1 MTNRTYRTLFWC
13 VIVAAL
19 ALRVSAALVWQSG
32 VKGEESPFRF
42 GDSHSYWV
50 LAEQIAHGKPYQYG
64 SENARIFRAPLYPLF
79 LSMAVWIMGEEGDQ
93 PDWGSILVARSFG
106 ILVGLV
112 GLGIVMQTARELSGS
127 GAGIWAG
134 LLATIYPGAIGMSVF
149 LLSEAIFCP
158 LMLLAIYG
166 SWRSLRSETSPSRY
180 AWALFS
186 GAAIGLGC
194 LARPSWSLWGLAL
207 GAYVVVSAVWRAW
220 KEPSWPWRAAFGS
233 LALTALAIVF
243 TMSPWWIRN
252 YQITGK
258 FVPTTLQVGASL
270 YDGWHEGATGSSDEG
285 MAFTL
290 TYLLAQEQEDNV
302 AIARGETLESTFE
315 WRADRRMRQAAL
327 QWAGDNPREVL
338 RLAWVK
344 LLKTW
349 RPIPVAAELGSST
362 VKVAEGAL
370 YVAIAILGA
379 VGAWGTRRHLGA
391 WIFLLPC
398 LYFSL
403 LHMVFI
409 GSVRY
414 RQPAVLVL
422 CILAGAGASLI
433 MTHRSRRNR
442 EQETS

>member
-1 MTNRTYRTLFWC
+1 M
-13 VIVAAL
+13 VAAF
-19 ALRVSAALVWQSG
+19 ALRISAAIVWQSG
-32 VKGEESPFRF
+32 SKGEASPFRF

-50 LAEQIAHGKPYQYG
+50 LAEQIAHAKPYQYG

-79 LSMAVWIMGEEGDQ
+79 LSMAVWITGEEGDQ
-93 PDWGSILVARSFG
+93 PDWASILLARTFG
-106 ILVGLV
+106 ILIGLS
-112 GLGIVMQTARELSGS
+112 GLGIVMHTAKELAGS
-127 GAGIWAG
+127 VAGIVAG

-149 LLSEAIFCP
+149 LLSEAVFCP
-158 LMLLAIYG
+158 LMLLALYG
-166 SWRSLRSETSPSRY
+166 SWRSLRSESLQAQYTWGLV
-180 AWALFS
+180 A
-186 GAAIGLGC
+186 GTAIGLGC
-194 LARPSWSLWGLAL
+194 LARPSWSLWGVAL
-207 GAYVVVSAVWRAW
+207 GAYVLIGAGWRMTREPPWSW
-220 KEPSWPWRAAFGS
+220 KAAFGS
-233 LALTALAIVF
+233 LALTAFAIVL

-290 TYLLAQEQEDNV
+290 EHLLAQQQEDI
-302 AIARGETLESTFE
+302 AATARGEKLESTFE
-315 WRADRRMRQAAL
+315 WRADRRMRQAAVS
-327 QWAGDNPREVL
+327 WAWENPSEVL
-338 RLAWVK
+338 RLAGVK

-349 RPIPVAAELGSST
+349 RPIPVAAELGNTS
-362 VKVAEGAL
+362 VKVAEGAIYL
-370 YVAIAILGA
+370 AIALLGV
-379 VGAWGTRRHLGA
+379 VGVWGTRRQAGA

-442 EQETS
+442 EQGTT